1 MAIVEIGGRAL
12 GKNTGWLRGGYRLKW
27 GCRPAHQQLC
37 FVPLVIIFPGTR
49 QPRCKSQEGEYGLT
63 YLGRCCQRTEGKTV
77 DSRKW
82 LLKWLTGSMELKN
95 RCCRGES
102 ERGRKPWGDPWK
114 RGVWILWFQRWSGI
128 RWWYIKGVWSM
139 VEMRSPGGGDS
150 ELFRFGVV
158 YPHWW

>member
-82 LLKWLTGSMELKN
+82 LKMAHGFDGVKEQMLQGWKWERQKAVRWSMKA
-95 RCCRGES
+95 G
-102 ERGRKPWGDPWK
+102 
-114 RGVWILWFQRWSGI
+114 GVNLWFQRWSGI